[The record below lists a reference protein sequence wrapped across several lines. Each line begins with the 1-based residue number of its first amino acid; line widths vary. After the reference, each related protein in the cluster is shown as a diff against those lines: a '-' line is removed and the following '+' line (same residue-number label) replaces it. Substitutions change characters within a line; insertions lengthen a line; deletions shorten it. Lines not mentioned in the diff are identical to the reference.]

1 MVLYSKSSQEY
12 PVNCEVHQGFILGPT
27 LFLLYIYD
35 LPHNFIRDFDI
46 YADDTTLFSKRDQ
59 ASNLWEQLKS
69 ATELE
74 SDLSDTVDWA
84 TKWLVDFNAVKPQL
98 VFLHQSN
105 NTGAIEVKMD
115 GSILEEKSSGVKS
128 SGVKMLGL
136 NFSSKL
142 IGALTFSIA
151 KISSQKIGT
160 LICSVKV
167 LSPQVL
173 IYP

>member
-1 MVLYSKSSQEY
+1 M
-12 PVNCEVHQGFILGPT
+12 
-27 LFLLYIYD
+27 
-35 LPHNFIRDFDI
+35 
-46 YADDTTLFSKRDQ
+46 
-59 ASNLWEQLKS
+59 
-69 ATELE
+69 
-74 SDLSDTVDWA
+74 DWG
-84 TKWLVDFNAVKPQL
+84 TKWLVDVHAVKPQL
-98 VFLHQSN
+98 VFLNQSN
-105 NTGAIEVKMD
+105 NTGAIEVKMN

>member
-1 MVLYSKSSQEY
+1 M
-12 PVNCEVHQGFILGPT
+12 
-27 LFLLYIYD
+27 
-35 LPHNFIRDFDI
+35 
-46 YADDTTLFSKRDQ
+46 
-59 ASNLWEQLKS
+59 
-69 ATELE
+69 
-74 SDLSDTVDWA
+74 DWG
-84 TKWLVDFNAVKPQL
+84 TKWLVNVHAVKPQL
-98 VFLHQSN
+98 VFLNQSN

-115 GSILEEKSSGVKS
+115 GSILEEKS

>member
-1 MVLYSKSSQEY
+1 M
-12 PVNCEVHQGFILGPT
+12 
-27 LFLLYIYD
+27 
-35 LPHNFIRDFDI
+35 
-46 YADDTTLFSKRDQ
+46 
-59 ASNLWEQLKS
+59 
-69 ATELE
+69 
-74 SDLSDTVDWA
+74 DWG
-84 TKWLVDFNAVKPQL
+84 TKWLVDVHAVKPQL
-98 VFLHQSN
+98 VFLNQSN
-105 NTGAIEVKMD
+105 NTGAMD